1 MTRLHGQDQ
10 QERDFLEAYASG
22 RAAHAWLLAGPR
34 GIGKAGFAR
43 RAARWVVA
51 HGDAAAAHAAS
62 LEVAEG
68 HPAIPLID
76 NGAHPEFLWL
86 KRDIAPSKAKKAD
99 AAEPAEEDLARNIT
113 VDQVRALIGRMR
125 TLPAVSARRAVVI
138 DSIDDLERGAAN
150 ALLKT
155 LEEPPGHTL
164 FLLISHNPGRLL
176 PTIRSRCRI
185 MRFSP
190 LDDAAMRATL
200 LAQQPDLGPDS
211 LAALVA
217 LGEGSPGRA
226 LGYAAIDGFDS
237 LSAQLQAIATSG
249 DRDNRMRTDL
259 ARQFAAASARPRFEP
274 MLAQALAL
282 AADAARSGGVRGQEA
297 LRIRSR
303 LLETAGPAMR
313 MSEDLS
319 TVAFAIGNCLAAL
332 APAGAPHR

>member
-1 MTRLHGQDQ
+1 MTQLHGQEQ
-10 QERDFLEAYASG
+10 QERDFLDAYGSG
-22 RAAHAWLLAGPR
+22 RAAHAWLLAGPK

-43 RAARWVVA
+43 RAARWLVA
-51 HGDAAAAHAAS
+51 HGDEPAAHASS
-62 LEVAEG
+62 LDVKAD

-86 KRDIAPSKAKKAD
+86 KRDIAASKVKKAGD
-99 AAEPAEEDLARNIT
+99 GEPAEEDLARNIT
-113 VDQVRALIGRMR
+113 VDQVRALIARMR

-190 LDDAAMRATL
+190 LDEPALR
-200 LAQQPDLGPDS
+200 
-211 LAALVA
+211 AALLTARPHFSAEALSALIA

-226 LGYAAIDGFDS
+226 LGYAAIDGFEAVI
-237 LSAQLQAIATSG
+237 AQLHTIVASG
-249 DRDNRMRTDL
+249 DLDNRLRTDL
-259 ARQFAAASARPRFEP
+259 ARQFSAAGARPKFEP

-282 AADAARSGGVRGQEA
+282 TADAARTGGERGLEA

-303 LLETAGPAMR
+303 LLEIAGPAIR

-332 APAGAPHR
+332 APAGRPHR